1 MVRGLELFRDRFE
14 AYSDSYVLI
23 GGAASQLLME
33 AEGLAFR
40 ATKDLDI
47 VLCVEVLDGRFVEA
61 FWAFVKDGGYA
72 RKERAAG
79 PRQYYRF
86 QKPTN
91 DAYPAMIELFS
102 RKPDG
107 ITVRDGASMTP
118 IPADA
123 DVSSLSAILLDDTYY
138 AWIMAGRRVLEG
150 MPIVGAEHLIPLKAR
165 AYLELKKRRDGG
177 EKVDLRDVTKHRR
190 DVVRLLQML
199 EPRPLPGVP
208 ATVRED
214 IREFLDVFDMTEQEM
229 KNIDVVFQQ
238 PEEIVEMLELIY
250 LERG

>member
-1 MVRGLELFRDRFE
+1 MRGLELFRDRFE
-14 AYSDSYVLI
+14 ACSDSYVLI
-23 GGAASQLLME
+23 GGSASQLLME

-47 VLCVEVLDGRFVEA
+47 VLCVEALDDRFVEA
-61 FWAFVKDGGYA
+61 FWAFVKDAGYA

-79 PRQYYRF
+79 RRQYYRF

-91 DAYPAMIELFS
+91 DAFPAMIELFS

-107 ITVRDGASMTP
+107 ITVPDGASMTP

-123 DVSSLSAILLDDTYY
+123 DVSSLSAILLDDAYY
-138 AWIMAGRRVLEG
+138 EWIMTGRRVLEG
-150 MPIVGAEHLIPLKAR
+150 VPIVGAEHLIALKAR
-165 AYLELKKRRDGG
+165 AYLDLKRRREGG
-177 EKVDLRDVTKHRR
+177 ERVDLRDVTKHRR
-190 DVVRLLQML
+190 DVVRLLQTL
-199 EPRPLPGVP
+199 EPRPVQGVP

-214 IREFLDVFDMTEQEM
+214 IREFVNVFDMTEEDL
-229 KNIDVVFQQ
+229 KNIHVVFQQ

-250 LERG
+250 LEHG